1 VAHSTTSDTTWT
13 APYVLPV
20 AGANNLSL
28 DDIATLV
35 AYKDTNTATR
45 RIGVLW
51 SNESAGAANG
61 LYFASHVDGAG
72 DTASSWAGTRLCA
85 DTLCPDDHLNIKSID
100 ADASGNLYA
109 AVKTSK
115 NDAPTPNPDDPLI
128 VVYRLNLNGTWTHS
142 TAWQVKDDVTRVII
156 LLDAT
161 NHEAHL
167 FGAGPCCSGGTVY
180 TKNAPLGTLAFPTG
194 IGTPFIKS
202 SADPKINNATSTKQ
216 TVNSSTGLLVLA
228 GDDSTRYYVH
238 NFLPIRGGDTTAPTV
253 TSVSPAA
260 GATGQAVGANVSA
273 TFSEAMDPASVN
285 TSTFTLSEGTGT
297 TPLAGAVSLNVSG
310 TTATLNPTADLKAGT
325 SYTARVAGAKDLAGN
340 AVAPRTWT
348 FTTAAAAPSTVT
360 LTATADTYVNSASPS
375 TSYGTATTAWV
386 DNSPV
391 EIGYLKFNLAPYAG
405 RTITGASLQL
415 RTSTNA
421 DSGSGGTFTV
431 RPVSDDSW
439 SESTT
444 YTTRKTLGTATLG
457 SLVKPT
463 TNTAYS
469 IPLTASALQGDI
481 GSTLSLGLTTTS
493 ADGMNITT
501 RQSTTAPTLK
511 LTLAATTPTTAVT
524 LTPTADTYVNSAS
537 PGTQYGTSATVW
549 VDNSP
554 INTGYLKFNLA
565 PYAGRTI
572 TAATLK
578 LHTTTSASS
587 GSGGTFTVRPVSDD
601 SWSEST
607 TYTTRKALGST
618 ILGSLA
624 KPTAT
629 NAAYSVTLTPSGIQ
643 ADIGST
649 LSLGLTTTSSDGLGL
664 APRQTSTPPTL
675 QLTLR

>member
-1 VAHSTTSDTTWT
+1 M
-13 APYVLPV
+13 
-20 AGANNLSL
+20 N
-28 DDIATLV
+28 
-35 AYKDTNTATR
+35 
-45 RIGVLW
+45 
-51 SNESAGAANG
+51 AA
-61 LYFASHVDGAG
+61 
-72 DTASSWAGTRLCA
+72 
-85 DTLCPDDHLNIKSID
+85 
-100 ADASGNLYA
+100 
-109 AVKTSK
+109 
-115 NDAPTPNPDDPLI
+115 
-128 VVYRLNLNGTWTHS
+128 
-142 TAWQVKDDVTRVII
+142 
-156 LLDAT
+156 
-161 NHEAHL
+161 
-167 FGAGPCCSGGTVY
+167 
-180 TKNAPLGTLAFPTG
+180 
-194 IGTPFIKS
+194 
-202 SADPKINNATSTKQ
+202 
-216 TVNSSTGLLVLA
+216 
-228 GDDSTRYYVH
+228 
-238 NFLPIRGGDTTAPTV
+238 
-253 TSVSPAA
+253 
-260 GATGQAVGANVSA
+260 
-273 TFSEAMDPASVN
+273 
-285 TSTFTLSEGTGT
+285 
-297 TPLAGAVSLNVSG
+297 G

-325 SYTARVAGAKDLAGN
+325 SYTARVTGAKDLAGN
-340 AVAPRTWT
+340 TVTARSWT
-348 FTTAAAAPSTVT
+348 FTTAAASSTTVT
-360 LTATADTYVNSASPS
+360 LTTTADTYVNSASPS

-391 EIGYLKFNLAPYAG
+391 DIGYLKFNLAPYAG
-405 RTITGASLQL
+405 RTITGALLEL

-444 YTTRKTLGTATLG
+444 YTTRKTLGNTTLG

-469 IPLTASALQGDI
+469 VPLTASALQGDI

-511 LTLAATTPTTAVT
+511 LTLAATTTTSAVT

-537 PGTQYGTSATVW
+537 PGSQYGTSATVW

-572 TAATLK
+572 TAATLR
-578 LHTTTSASS
+578 LHTTTSTSS

-607 TYTTRKALGST
+607 TYTTRKAVGST

-629 NAAYSVTLTPSGIQ
+629 DAAYSVTLTPSGIQ

-649 LSLGLTTTSSDGLGL
+649 LSLGLTTTSSDGL
-664 APRQTSTPPTL
+664 AFTPRQTSTPPTL